1 MNRLHTLYCT
11 VNERG
16 SAINRAIGHS
26 VAWLTLAM
34 VLLTC
39 VNVGTRTIFNTG
51 SVGMQELTVYLHAC
65 VIMFANAYTLADK
78 GHVRV
83 DVIYRLLTPKAQ
95 AWIDLL
101 GSILLLFPF
110 ALVSIIISWQFVSD
124 SWTIR
129 ETSADAGGIP
139 GIFLLKT
146 LLLVNGGLLVLQAIA
161 DICEHLAALILH
173 NLLIPHNPAA
183 ASSQAISQVSD

>member
-1 MNRLHTLYCT
+1 MNRLHTLYDT
-11 VNERG
+11 VNARG
-16 SAINRAIGHS
+16 SAINRTIGHS

-39 VNVGTRTIFNTG
+39 INVGTRAIFNTG

-65 VIMFANAYTLADK
+65 VIMFANAYTLAEK
-78 GHVRV
+78 EHVRV
-83 DVIYRLLTPKAQ
+83 DVIYRLLAPRAQ

-110 ALVSIIISWQFVSD
+110 ALVSCLISWQFVSD
-124 SWTIR
+124 SWAIR

-139 GIFLLKT
+139 GVFLLKT
-146 LLLVNGGLLVLQAIA
+146 LLLVNGGLLIVQAVA
-161 DICEHLAALILH
+161 DICEHLASLMTQ
-173 NLLIPHNPAA
+173 PHPNAVNQPANA
-183 ASSQAISQVSD
+183 RN